1 MGTNTMA
8 LIQTYQIQAIRILY
22 RRPGVTVPKG
32 LAPSCTIRPWTG
44 LGRILE
50 PCLGNHRKAPVS
62 SVYPYLFPRGNFPR
76 QTTQLQCWDPVFFK
90 LDLFFLDFHPP
101 RGLVLRRKRLQTHGS
116 SLDAR
121 LYNTVLLRQ
130 AWEHRWQLKTV
141 SHGAPLPTEH
151 SKITILHGIGCSLN
165 LSISYCCSFVF
176 WEYLCGLLSMGKQ
189 SIGKLCHM
197 SGHPLLQKARTFGL
211 GPPAPPSNKHNR
223 FQYTVPSHTK
233 SCMAHSGGRGVRGK
247 KPGFL

>member
-1 MGTNTMA
+1 M
-8 LIQTYQIQAIRILY
+8 L
-22 RRPGVTVPKG
+22 
-32 LAPSCTIRPWTG
+32 TIFNP
-44 LGRILE
+44 IA
-50 PCLGNHRKAPVS
+50 CLLDNM
-62 SVYPYLFPRGNFPR
+62 LL
-76 QTTQLQCWDPVFFK
+76 QLTSGFA
-90 LDLFFLDFHPP
+90 
-101 RGLVLRRKRLQTHGS
+101 T
-116 SLDAR
+116 
-121 LYNTVLLRQ
+121 
-130 AWEHRWQLKTV
+130 KTV
-141 SHGAPLPTEH
+141 SQGAPLPTEH

-247 KPGFL
+247 KPGFLQRKQL

>member
-1 MGTNTMA
+1 MSLKGTVKAANVCA
-8 LIQTYQIQAIRILY
+8 ESFPQSKFQTSEHCENCSPLF
-22 RRPGVTVPKG
+22 T
-32 LAPSCTIRPWTG
+32 
-44 LGRILE
+44 
-50 PCLGNHRKAPVS
+50 PCLEFDTGFA
-62 SVYPYLFPRGNFPR
+62 
-76 QTTQLQCWDPVFFK
+76 T
-90 LDLFFLDFHPP
+90 
-101 RGLVLRRKRLQTHGS
+101 
-116 SLDAR
+116 
-121 LYNTVLLRQ
+121 
-130 AWEHRWQLKTV
+130 KTV
-141 SHGAPLPTEH
+141 SQGAPLPTEH

-165 LSISYCCSFVF
+165 LSISYCCSFAF